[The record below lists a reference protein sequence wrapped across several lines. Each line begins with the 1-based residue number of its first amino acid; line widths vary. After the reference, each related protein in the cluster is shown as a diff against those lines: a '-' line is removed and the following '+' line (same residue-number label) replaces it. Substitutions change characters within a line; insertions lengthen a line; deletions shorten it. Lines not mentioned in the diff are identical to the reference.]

1 MTLTKNEIINSLY
14 EQLGIPQK
22 ECAQITESIFDII
35 KEELENGNPVMVS
48 GFGKWTVKSKRK
60 RNGRNPKTGEPLVID
75 ARKVVTFKTS
85 TCLRDEFNGNQ

>member
-1 MTLTKNEIINSLY
+1 MTLTKNEIIDSMY
-14 EQLGIPQK
+14 EQLDIPRK

-60 RNGRNPKTGEPLVID
+60 RNGRNPKTGESMVID
-75 ARKVVTFKTS
+75 ARKVVTFKPS
-85 TCLRDEFNGNQ
+85 SSLKNKVNDDK